1 MSLNKDIALE
11 IKQIFDEN
19 ELSDL
24 KRFMNKRACL
34 NCTNQYMS
42 YLFHLVQSAGILT
55 TTIAAGYDQKYLVL
69 IGVGLNF
76 LASLITIYEKT
87 NDSILK
93 KLIID
98 IKKIKDGNYV
108 DEGALIDV
116 GSNKDSRNN
125 DNDTDDTNEIN
136 IKREENST
144 NISRL

>member
-1 MSLNKDIALE
+1 MSSNKDTALE

-98 IKKIKDGNYV
+98 IKTIKDGNYV

-116 GSNKDSRNN
+116 DINKNNGDNN
-125 DNDTDDTNEIN
+125 DDNEIN
-136 IKREENST
+136 KKVANS
-144 NISRL
+144 LLKKPLL

>member
-1 MSLNKDIALE
+1 MSSNKETALE

-19 ELSDL
+19 ELTDL

-98 IKKIKDGNYV
+98 IKTIKDGNYV

-125 DNDTDDTNEIN
+125 DNDTDDTNETN

>member
-24 KRFMNKRACL
+24 KRFMNKRSCL

-76 LASLITIYEKT
+76 LASLITIYEKA

-98 IKKIKDGNYV
+98 IKTIKDGNYV
-108 DEGALIDV
+108 DEGALIDIDA
-116 GSNKDSRNN
+116 NNDSRNN
-125 DNDTDDTNEIN
+125 DNDTDDATETN
-136 IKREENST
+136 KKKEENLT
-144 NISRL
+144 TISRL